1 MESDN
6 LKDKTVK
13 GVMWSAV
20 ERFSVQGVQFVIGI
34 ILARL
39 LMPSDYGIIA
49 MLSIFLAVSQTF
61 VDSGFSNALVRKIDR
76 TESDYSTAFYF
87 NIAIG
92 IFFYLLLFFGAPYIA
107 LFYHAPILTPITRV
121 VGLTIVFNSL
131 CIVQEAILTIKI
143 DFKTQAK
150 VSLSST
156 ILTGVIGVF

>member
-13 GVMWSAV
+13 GVFWSAV

-76 TESDYSTAFYF
+76 TE
-87 NIAIG
+87 
-92 IFFYLLLFFGAPYIA
+92 
-107 LFYHAPILTPITRV
+107 
-121 VGLTIVFNSL
+121 
-131 CIVQEAILTIKI
+131 
-143 DFKTQAK
+143 
-150 VSLSST
+150 
-156 ILTGVIGVF
+156 